1 MAVWRKIW
9 IKAKENAVV
18 RRRGAEAL
26 GILCWLLLSADEQGV
41 VRCSVTD
48 AAERLC
54 ISPKI
59 LKKILDDFAED
70 GTLEVESAKKRGT
83 CITLLKWGK
92 YARKD
97 EPEIQTD
104 GGAGNKKEII
114 GKLSGNYKSLNASE
128 IEKNR
133 EIIGKLS
140 GNKTGNKTG
149 ETDTSNSRLSSELA
163 TIEKAASRARLEEE
177 DIYKNY
183 TTPYARARK
192 ENPVERIEKEDSEGC
207 ADWMREGFPWWGDWK
222 MPEGMTEKGL
232 DDFFQTQPADEAF
245 RRLYQDG
252 RIFLADIQEGLEE
265 RLKDAKDEDDRKEA
279 VRDAKRAAFNLGALD
294 TYAELSKQPQDE
306 FWDKEREND
315 GGYYTMWKLPD
326 FCKAGVDDYETLY
339 SAYNAGTYTGEEAAK
354 RYEQEL
360 LPGEFEEAKSELAE
374 AESDGNRFWM
384 GECLDK
390 WRMLKERM
398 DSDECGWGANWWNR

>member
-104 GGAGNKKEII
+104 GGAGNKKEIN
-114 GKLSGNYKSLNASE
+114 GKLTGNYKSLNSSE
-128 IEKNR
+128 IENKR
-133 EIIGKLS
+133 EINGKLT

-149 ETDTSNSRLSSELA
+149 ETDTPNSRLSSELA
-163 TIEKAASRARLEEE
+163 AAEKPASRARLEEE
-177 DIYKNY
+177 DIYKYY
-183 TTPYARARK
+183 TTPYARAR
-192 ENPVERIEKEDSEGC
+192 EETPVEKLEKED
-207 ADWMREGFPWWGDWK
+207 RE
-222 MPEGMTEKGL
+222 
-232 DDFFQTQPADEAF
+232 EAA
-245 RRLYQDG
+245 RLRETIRYPTKW
-252 RIFLADIQEGLEE
+252 EE
-265 RLKDAKDEDDRKEA
+265 
-279 VRDAKRAAFNLGALD
+279 VRDAAVAYAISMDEEEADGFLAKYASVGWVKAGAKIRDWRYLLQSWHRNWQQV
-294 TYAELSKQPQDE
+294 EK
-306 FWDKEREND
+306 DKEKKKQGRTKNARND
-315 GGYYTMWKLPD
+315 FGQAD
-326 FCKAGVDDYETLY
+326 F
-339 SAYNAGTYTGEEAAK
+339 S
-354 RYEQEL
+354 
-360 LPGEFEEAKSELAE
+360 
-374 AESDGNRFWM
+374 GNYGPPTEYADF
-384 GECLDK
+384 
-390 WRMLKERM
+390 
-398 DSDECGWGANWWNR
+398 

>member
-192 ENPVERIEKEDSEGC
+192 ENPVERIEKED
-207 ADWMREGFPWWGDWK
+207 RE
-222 MPEGMTEKGL
+222 
-232 DDFFQTQPADEAF
+232 EAA
-245 RRLYQDG
+245 RLRETIRYPTKW
-252 RIFLADIQEGLEE
+252 EE
-265 RLKDAKDEDDRKEA
+265 
-279 VRDAKRAAFNLGALD
+279 VRDAAVAYAISMNEEEADGFLARYASVGWVKAGAKIRDWRYLLQSWHRNWQQV
-294 TYAELSKQPQDE
+294 EK
-306 FWDKEREND
+306 DKEKKKQGRKQNARS
-315 GGYYTMWKLPD
+315 D
-326 FCKAGVDDYETLY
+326 FGQADF
-339 SAYNAGTYTGEEAAK
+339 S
-354 RYEQEL
+354 
-360 LPGEFEEAKSELAE
+360 
-374 AESDGNRFWM
+374 GNYGQPTEYADF
-384 GECLDK
+384 
-390 WRMLKERM
+390 
-398 DSDECGWGANWWNR
+398 